1 MDVIVITS
9 DPEMVEAEEVARLLM
24 NEGGDLGEGFYVES
38 VSVRDRRSGLETSAW
53 RDSWRLKGGGGGN
66 DGRSK
71 GCE

>member
-9 DPEMVEAEEVARLLM
+9 DPEMVEAEEVARLLV

-53 RDSWRLKGGGGGN
+53 RLK
-66 DGRSK
+66 
-71 GCE
+71 

>member
-9 DPEMVEAEEVARLLM
+9 DPEMVDAEEVARLLV

-53 RDSWRLKGGGGGN
+53 RDTWLKGGGGGS

-71 GCE
+71 GYE

>member
-9 DPEMVEAEEVARLLM
+9 DPEMVDAEEVARLLM

-38 VSVRDRRSGLETSAW
+38 VSVRDRYSGLETSAW
-53 RDSWRLKGGGGGN
+53 RLRGEGGN

-71 GCE
+71 GHE

>member
-9 DPEMVEAEEVARLLM
+9 DPEMVDAEEVARLLV

-38 VSVRDRRSGLETSAW
+38 VSVRDRHNGLETSAW
-53 RDSWRLKGGGGGN
+53 RLKGGGN

-71 GCE
+71 GHE